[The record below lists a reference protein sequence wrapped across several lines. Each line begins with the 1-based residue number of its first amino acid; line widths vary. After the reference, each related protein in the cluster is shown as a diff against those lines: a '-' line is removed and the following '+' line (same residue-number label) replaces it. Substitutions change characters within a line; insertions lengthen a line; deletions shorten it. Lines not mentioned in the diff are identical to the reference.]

1 MKYGL
6 VGSKGQALMLLIQ
19 RLYSNRLGL
28 LGLIGVSAMGLLGLA
43 LSLQRPLPYLNLGLG
58 WQGWLTLAV
67 TLAAFLLNALTS
79 LAAEMVFLGGLAVL
93 YITGILSTEEA
104 LAGFSNPGMVTVG
117 VLYIV
122 VTGLEQ
128 TGGLDLISQALLG
141 LPKGQTAALVRLV
154 FPVMGL
160 SAFLNNTPVVAMFI
174 PVVSDWC
181 RKLRISPSKLMIPL
195 SYAAIMGGMCTL
207 IGTSTNLVVNGLVIA
222 NTDLPSLKMFDV
234 AWVGLPC
241 VFVGSLLLLTAHRWL
256 LPARKPAI
264 SEGDDPRQYTVEM
277 VVEAGSSL
285 VGKTVEQA
293 GLRHLP
299 GLYLVEIQRG
309 WQLLTAISPR
319 EVLQPKDQLVFV
331 GAVTSIVDLHQIRG
345 LKPATDQVFKLN
357 IPRSDRTLIEAVVS
371 NTCPLVGKTIREGK
385 FRNHYRAVVLAVG
398 RNGERLQG
406 KLGDIRLRPGD
417 TLLLEAHPSF
427 LEERRVSRDFYL
439 VTDIPDSE
447 PLRHEKA
454 PLAIAILLGM
464 VLLAA
469 VGGIDM
475 LKAASLAALFML
487 ALGCCSPFRAFKNIN
502 WSVLLVIGAALGIGQ
517 ALQVTGA
524 AGLMANTVVG
534 WAGDNPWIAL
544 ALVYGV
550 TTVLTECIT
559 NNAAAAMVF
568 PVALAMSQSLGVSFM
583 PFVIAIMIA
592 ASASFSTPIGYQTNL
607 MVYGPGGYRFSDFLR
622 VGIPFNVSFWII
634 TVLVAPRVFPF

>member
-6 VGSKGQALMLLIQ
+6 VRSKRQWGLSLVR
-19 RLYSNRLGL
+19 RLYSNWFSVTL
-28 LGLIGVSAMGLLGLA
+28 LVVGVALLMGFVLTIA
-43 LSLQRPLPYLNLGLG
+43 PPQLNLGLG
-58 WQGWLTLAV
+58 WQGWLTLGV
-67 TLAAFLLNALTS
+67 TLLAFLLNALTS
-79 LAAEMVFLGGLAVL
+79 LAAEVVFLGALAVL
-93 YITGILSTEEA
+93 YVSGVLTTDAA

-128 TGGLDLISQALLG
+128 TGGLDMISQALLG

-207 IGTSTNLVVNGLVIA
+207 IGGSTNLVVNGLVIA
-222 NTDLPSLKMFDV
+222 NTDLPSLGMFDV

-241 VFVGSLLLLTAHRWL
+241 VIAGSLLLLTAHRWL

-277 VVEAGSSL
+277 VVEPNSPL
-285 VGKTVEQA
+285 TGKTVEQA

-309 WQLLTAISPR
+309 HQLLTAISPR
-319 EVLQPKDQLVFV
+319 EVLRERDQLVFV

-357 IPRSDRTLIEAVVS
+357 TPRSDRTLIEAVVS
-371 NTCPLVGKTIREGK
+371 NTCPLVGKTIREGQ

-417 TLLLEAHPSF
+417 TLLLEAHSSF

-454 PLAIAILLGM
+454 SLAIAILVGM

-469 VGGIDM
+469 LGWMDM
-475 LKAASLAALFML
+475 LKAASLAALLML
-487 ALGCCSPFRAFKNIN
+487 GLGCCSPFRAFKNIN
-502 WSVLLVIGAALGIGQ
+502 WPVLLVIGAALGIGQ
-517 ALQVTGA
+517 ALQATGA
-524 AGLMANTVVG
+524 ATLLANTVVSS
-534 WAGDNPWIAL
+534 AGDNPWIAL

-550 TTVLTECIT
+550 TTLLTESIT
-559 NNAAAAMVF
+559 NNAAAALVF
-568 PVALAMSQSLGVSFM
+568 PVALAMSESLGVSFM
-583 PFVIAIMIA
+583 PFVITIMIA

-622 VGIPFNVSFWII
+622 VGIPFNLTFWVI
-634 TVLVAPRVFPF
+634 TVLLAPRVFPF

>member
-6 VGSKGQALMLLIQ
+6 LRSKRQIAMRMARRLAGNRVGLVWLGICAVLLVTSLLML
-19 RLYSNRLGL
+19 
-28 LGLIGVSAMGLLGLA
+28 
-43 LSLQRPLPYLNLGLG
+43 PLPWPTLGLG

-67 TLAAFLLNALTS
+67 TLSAFLLNALTS
-79 LAAEMVFLGGLAVL
+79 LAAEVVFLGGLAVL
-93 YITGILSTEEA
+93 YVTGVLTTDAA

-222 NTDLPSLKMFDV
+222 ETDIPGLGMFDV

-241 VFVGSLLLLTAHRWL
+241 IVAGSLWLLTAHRWL

-277 VVEAGSSL
+277 IVEGGSPL
-285 VGKTVEQA
+285 AGKTVEQA

-309 WQLLTAISPR
+309 QQLLTAISPR
-319 EVLQPKDQLVFV
+319 EVLREHDQLVFV
-331 GAVTSIVDLHQIRG
+331 GAVTSIVDLNQIRG
-345 LKPATDQVFKLN
+345 LKPATDQVFKLHT
-357 IPRSDRTLIEAVVS
+357 PRSDRTLLEAVVS

-385 FRNHYRAVVLAVG
+385 FRNHYQAVVLAVG

-417 TLLLEAHPSF
+417 TLLLEAHTSF

-439 VTDIPDSE
+439 VSDIPDSE
-447 PLRHEKA
+447 PPRHEKA
-454 PLAIAILLGM
+454 PLAIGILVTM

-469 VGGIDM
+469 LGWMDM
-475 LKAASLAALFML
+475 LKAASLAAVLMI

-517 ALQVTGA
+517 ALQATGA
-524 AGLMANTVVG
+524 ATLLADSVVRG
-534 WAGDNPWIAL
+534 AGDNPWVAL

-550 TTVLTECIT
+550 TTLLTECIT
-559 NNAAAAMVF
+559 NNAAAALVF

-583 PFVIAIMIA
+583 PFVIAIMIG

-607 MVYGPGGYRFSDFLR
+607 MVYGPGGYRFSDFMR
-622 VGIPFNVSFWII
+622 VGIPFNLTFWVI
-634 TVLVAPRVFPF
+634 TVLLAPRVFPF

>member
-1 MKYGL
+1 MKDGL
-6 VGSKGQALMLLIQ
+6 FGSQRQRAMRLAEWLNGNWLAVTVGVVSVLLMV
-19 RLYSNRLGL
+19 
-28 LGLIGVSAMGLLGLA
+28 GVSQLVT
-43 LSLQRPLPYLNLGLG
+43 LPQSNLGLG
-58 WQGWLTLAV
+58 WQAWLTLAIA
-67 TLAAFLLNALTS
+67 LAAFLLNALTS
-79 LAAEMVFLGGLAVL
+79 LAAEVVFLGGLAVL
-93 YITGILSTEEA
+93 YVTGVLSTDAA

-117 VLYIV
+117 VLYVV

-141 LPKGQTAALVRLV
+141 LPKGKTAALVRLI

-222 NTDLPSLKMFDV
+222 ETDLPGLGMFDV

-241 VFVGSLLLLTAHRWL
+241 VIAGSFLLLTAHRWL

-277 VVEAGSSL
+277 VVEPSSTL
-285 VGKTVEQA
+285 AGKTVEQA

-309 WQLLTAISPR
+309 QQLLTAISPR
-319 EVLQPKDQLVFV
+319 EVLRERDQLVFV

-357 IPRSDRTLIEAVVS
+357 TPRSDRTLIEAVVS

-385 FRNHYRAVVLAVG
+385 FRNHYHAVVLAVG

-417 TLLLEAHPSF
+417 TLLLEAHSSF

-454 PLAIAILLGM
+454 PLALAILVGM
-464 VLLAA
+464 VLLVALNWM
-469 VGGIDM
+469 DM
-475 LKAASLAALFML
+475 LKAASLAALLML
-487 ALGCCSPFRAFKNIN
+487 ALGCCSPSRAFKNIN

-517 ALQVTGA
+517 ALQATGA
-524 AGLMANTVVG
+524 ATVLADTVVSS
-534 WAGDNPWIAL
+534 AGDNPWVAL

-550 TTVLTECIT
+550 TTLLTECIT
-559 NNAAAAMVF
+559 NNAAAALVF
-568 PVALAMSQSLGVSFM
+568 PVALAMSESLGVSFM
-583 PFVIAIMIA
+583 PFVIAIMIG

-622 VGIPFNVSFWII
+622 VGIPFNLTFWAI
-634 TVLVAPRVFPF
+634 TVLLAPRIFPF

>member
-6 VGSKGQALMLLIQ
+6 VRSKRQLVTDLGQ
-19 RLYSNRLGL
+19 RLYRHWLGLTL
-28 LGLIGVSAMGLLGLA
+28 LGLGLA
-43 LSLQRPLPYLNLGLG
+43 GMVGLTQLVSLPLSNLGMG
-58 WQGWLTLAV
+58 WQGGLTMAV
-67 TLAAFLLNALTS
+67 TLAVFLLNALTS
-79 LAAEMVFLGGLAVL
+79 LAAEVVFLGGLAVL
-93 YITGILSTEEA
+93 YVFGILTTDAA

-128 TGGLDLISQALLG
+128 TGGLDLVSQTLLG
-141 LPKGQTAALVRLV
+141 LPKGKTAALVRLV

-222 NTDLPSLKMFDV
+222 ETDLPGLQMFDV

-241 VFVGSLLLLTAHRWL
+241 VIAGSFLLLTAHRWL

-277 VVEAGSSL
+277 VVEHNSPLA
-285 VGKTVEQA
+285 GKTVEQA

-309 WQLLTAISPR
+309 QQLLTAISPR
-319 EVLQPKDQLVFV
+319 EVLQQHDQLVFA

-357 IPRSDRTLIEAVVS
+357 TPRSDRTLIEAVVS
-371 NTCPLVGKTIREGK
+371 NTCPLVGQTIREGH

-406 KLGDIRLRPGD
+406 KIGDIRLRPGD

-454 PLAIAILLGM
+454 PLAIAILVGM

-469 VGGIDM
+469 LGWMDM
-475 LKAASLAALFML
+475 LKAVALAAVLML
-487 ALGCCSPFRAFKNIN
+487 SLGCCSPYRAFKNIN

-517 ALQVTGA
+517 ALQSTGVA
-524 AGLMANTVVG
+524 TLLADTVVSS
-534 WAGDNPWIAL
+534 AGDNPWIAL

-550 TTVLTECIT
+550 TSLLTECIT
-559 NNAAAAMVF
+559 NNAAAALVF
-568 PVALAMSQSLGVSFM
+568 PVALAMSETLGVSFM

-622 VGIPFNVSFWII
+622 VGIPFNLTFWVI
-634 TVLVAPRVFPF
+634 TVLLAPRIFPF

>member
-6 VGSKGQALMLLIQ
+6 VGSKRQTIMRLAQ
-19 RLYSNRLGL
+19 RLYSNWLGL
-28 LGLIGVSAMGLLGLA
+28 VLLGGGAIGLLSLA
-43 LSLQRPLPYLNLGLG
+43 LTLKLPLSYLNLGLG
-58 WQGWLTLAV
+58 WQGWLTLGV

-79 LAAEMVFLGGLAVL
+79 LAAEVIFLGGLAVL
-93 YITGILSTEEA
+93 YVTGILSTDEA

-181 RKLRISPSKLMIPL
+181 RKLRISPSKLMLPL

-222 NTDLPSLKMFDV
+222 NTDLPSLRMFDV

-241 VFVGSLLLLTAHRWL
+241 VMAGSILLLTAHRWL

-309 WQLLTAISPR
+309 QQLLTAIGPR
-319 EVLQPKDQLVFV
+319 ETLQARDQLVFV

-357 IPRSDRTLIEAVVS
+357 TPRTDRTLIEAVVS
-371 NTCPLVGKTIREGK
+371 NTCPLVGKTIREGH

-406 KLGDIRLRPGD
+406 KLGDVRLRPGD

-454 PLAIAILLGM
+454 PFAIAILLGM

-469 VGGIDM
+469 IGGMDM
-475 LKAASLAALFML
+475 LKAAALAALMML

-517 ALQVTGA
+517 ALQITGA
-524 AGLMANTVVG
+524 ATLLADTVVG
-534 WAGDNPWIAL
+534 GAGDNPWIAL

-550 TTVLTECIT
+550 TTILTECIT
-559 NNAAAAMVF
+559 NNAAAAIVF
-568 PVALAMSQSLGVSFM
+568 PVALAMSQSLGVNFM
-583 PFVIAIMIA
+583 PFIITIMIA

-622 VGIPFNVSFWII
+622 VGIPFNLTFWAI
-634 TVLVAPRVFPF
+634 TVLIAPRVFPF